1 MKALC
6 FLRPDA
12 WDLLMNHSETY
23 HEHNIST
30 VATGNLLGSL
40 VLVCVLRDSNGFLK
54 IVLSTSWGIQISF
67 RIIGSPLM
75 SLWETFHHLIM
86 KARFFFPS
94 VRARARKHLMRVSIM
109 CIQLSVRLRI
119 IHSWPAH
126 EPLINRSWIFCLSYA
141 MWSLLN

>member
-6 FLRPDA
+6 VLRPDA
-12 WDLLMNHSETY
+12 WDLLMNQSEADY
-23 HEHNIST
+23 EHNILA
-30 VATGNLLGSL
+30 VATRNLLGSL
-40 VLVCVLRDSNGFLK
+40 VLVCVLRNSTDFFK

-75 SLWETFHHLIM
+75 SLWESFHNLIM
-86 KARFFFPS
+86 KALFSFPI
-94 VRARARKHLMRVSIM
+94 VWARARKQIMRVSIM
-109 CIQLSVRLRI
+109 WIQLSVRLRI

-126 EPLINRSWIFCLSYA
+126 EPLINHSWILCLSYA